1 MGPRQKV
8 DGLCKG
14 FEFEGLV
21 WVARFA
27 DEFNSARLVPLFL
40 NEDAAMLVFRKQLAQ
55 RVLRAWIARR
65 LLWAALMG
73 AAAALR
79 SQAPELT
86 RSLTPVL
93 TFWIM

>member
-1 MGPRQKV
+1 MTST
-8 DGLCKG
+8 
-14 FEFEGLV
+14 
-21 WVARFA
+21 RFSIA
-27 DEFNSARLVPLFL
+27 DELNFAKPFVPLFL